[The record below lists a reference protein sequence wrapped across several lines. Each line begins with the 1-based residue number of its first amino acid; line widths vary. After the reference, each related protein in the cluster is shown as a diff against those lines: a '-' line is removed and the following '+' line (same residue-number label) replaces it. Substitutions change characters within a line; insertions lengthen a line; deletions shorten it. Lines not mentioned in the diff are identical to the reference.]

1 LVGRR
6 RKLLAVS
13 DLHVR
18 QPQNRRFIEEMPAS
32 KDDWL
37 ILGGDLG
44 ETEADLRFVF
54 ETLAPRF
61 ARLIWVPGN
70 HELWTTEDNG
80 LRGEALYTRLIEV
93 CRSFGVLTPE
103 DPYERFPTDDD
114 EEEDLYVAPLFLLY
128 DYTFRPDDITT
139 KAEALKWAAEH
150 DLVCTD
156 EYFLHYDPHESREAW
171 CHKRVKDSEAR
182 LEKLIADHPMAKTI
196 LINHFPL
203 RRDHAF
209 LPRVP
214 RFSIWCGTRLTE
226 DWHRRFHAKAVVFGH
241 LHIRQ
246 KRVVDD
252 VPFHEVSLGYR
263 SQWDATNPDRYT
275 RYIREI
281 LA

>member
-1 LVGRR
+1 
-6 RKLLAVS
+6 
-13 DLHVR
+13 
-18 QPQNRRFIEEMPAS
+18 MPGS
-32 KDDWL
+32 RDDWL
-37 ILGGDLG
+37 ILAGDLG

-70 HELWTTEDNG
+70 HELWTTDDNG
-80 LRGEALYTRLIEV
+80 LRGEALYARLIDL
-93 CRSFGVLTPE
+93 CRGFGVLTPE
-103 DPYERFPTDDD
+103 DEYVRLPRDGG
-114 EEEDLYVAPLFLLY
+114 EELFVAPLFLLY
-128 DYTFRPDDITT
+128 DYTFRPDAIES
-139 KAEALKWAAEH
+139 KADALKWAAEH
-150 DLVCTD
+150 ELVCTD

-171 CHKRVKDSEAR
+171 CHARVKYSAAR
-182 LEKLIADHPMAKTI
+182 LEQLIREHPNVKTI

-226 DWHRRFHAKAVVFGH
+226 DWHRRFRAKAVVFGH

-246 KRVVDD
+246 TRVVDD

-263 SQWDATNPDRYT
+263 SQWDATRPDRYT
-275 RYIREI
+275 RYVREI
-281 LA
+281 V

>member
-1 LVGRR
+1 
-6 RKLLAVS
+6 
-13 DLHVR
+13 
-18 QPQNRRFIEEMPAS
+18 MPPS
-32 KDDWL
+32 RDDWL

-54 ETLAPRF
+54 ETLAPRYK
-61 ARLIWVPGN
+61 RLIWVPGN
-70 HELWTTEDNG
+70 HELWTTDDNG
-80 LRGEALYTRLIEV
+80 LRGEALYARLIEV
-93 CRSFGVLTPE
+93 CRSFGVQTPE
-103 DPYERFPTDDD
+103 DEYARFPV
-114 EEEDLYVAPLFLLY
+114 EEEEEELYVAPLFLLY
-128 DYTFRPDDITT
+128 DYTFRPDNIET
-139 KAEALKWAAEH
+139 KAEALKWAAEAE
-150 DLVCTD
+150 LVCTD

-171 CHKRVKDSEAR
+171 CHARVKSTEAR
-182 LEKLIADHPMAKTI
+182 LEKLLSDHPNAKTI

-263 SQWDATNPDRYT
+263 AQWDQAHPDRYT
-275 RYIREI
+275 RYVREI
-281 LA
+281 L